1 MLWTILAV
9 VAVMST
15 KFVTALRLKDLK
27 AKFEEIQPKIDELR
41 LQLMEAEDE
50 HENLRIKEEA
60 SQSRLTHLKGV
71 VQYLENTVKS
81 PTDQAP
87 AGGAIPDERQQVLQ
101 AAEKA

>member
-1 MLWTILAV
+1 MVWTILAV
-9 VAVMST
+9 LAVLST
-15 KFVTALRLKDLK
+15 KFVTSLRLKDLK

-41 LQLMEAEDE
+41 MQLMEAEDE

-81 PTDQAP
+81 PSDGMP
-87 AGGAIPDERQQVLQ
+87 GGVSLDERQQVLQ
-101 AAEKA
+101 AAEET

>member
-1 MLWTILAV
+1 
-9 VAVMST
+9 MST
-15 KFVTALRLKDLK
+15 KFATALRLKDLK

-71 VQYLENTVKS
+71 VQYLENTVKTPS
-81 PTDQAP
+81 DAP

-101 AAEKA
+101 AAEEA